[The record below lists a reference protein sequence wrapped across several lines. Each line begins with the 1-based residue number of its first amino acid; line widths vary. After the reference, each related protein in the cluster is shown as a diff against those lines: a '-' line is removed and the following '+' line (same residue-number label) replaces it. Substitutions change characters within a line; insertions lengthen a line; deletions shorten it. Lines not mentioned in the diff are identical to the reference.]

1 MNHLVNSLTAFMTFT
16 LLAIGGE
23 NAIFTRALGLSSG
36 LRVLRTPKKDTVYFC
51 TALTFFQIT
60 NSLRA
65 FFVMP
70 LISRLLPGEFIRFV
84 TPVVIVALCA
94 LSYIIVA
101 MTMSVV
107 LKRKTFANI
116 IYSVT
121 GASINT
127 AIVGT
132 IIYSLNRG
140 LTFSQTMGYRVGSS
154 IGYFLSMLLIEEGE
168 RKIREDLVP
177 KHFKGL
183 PVMLIYISILAL
195 AIYGLTGHNLAL

>member
-1 MNHLVNSLTAFMTFT
+1 MTHLLNSLTAFMTFT

-36 LRVLRTPKKDTVYFC
+36 LRTLRSPKKDTVYFC
-51 TALTFFQIT
+51 TALTFFQII
-60 NSLRA
+60 NSLLA
-65 FFVMP
+65 FFIVP
-70 LISRLLPGEFIRFV
+70 LVSRLIPGEFIRFV
-84 TPVVIVALCA
+84 TPVIIVVICA
-94 LSYIIVA
+94 VSYIIVA
-101 MTMSVV
+101 LTMGMV
-107 LKRKTFANI
+107 LKRKTFTNI

-121 GASINT
+121 GASINS

-132 IIYSLNRG
+132 IIHSLNQG